1 MDVPFTE
8 RLITALDTFFE
19 GLLRFLPAL
28 LAALVILLFGLAVA
42 WLLRLVIRRG
52 LLLARFD
59 RFVDSLGGGQILN
72 RADVRVLPSALAAN
86 AVFWL
91 VLLSFSM
98 AGLSALH
105 VAFVDQVITSFFLY
119 LPSIFAALFILFG
132 GFLLG
137 SFLSRAALLAAVN
150 SELPSPR
157 AIALLVKFVIAILA
171 FAMALEQLKIARSI
185 VLAAFIISF
194 GSVMLALAL
203 AFGLGGRS
211 VVANLL
217 EREAR
222 KHERDAEH
230 QEISH
235 L

>member
-1 MDVPFTE
+1 
-8 RLITALDTFFE
+8 
-19 GLLRFLPAL
+19 
-28 LAALVILLFGLAVA
+28 VILLFGLAVA

-52 LLLARFD
+52 LLLAKFD
-59 RFVDSLGGGQILN
+59 RFIDSLGGGQILN

-91 VLLSFSM
+91 VLVSFTM
-98 AGLSALH
+98 AGLSALQ
-105 VAFVDQVITSFFLY
+105 VGFIDKVITSFFLY
-119 LPSIFAALFILFG
+119 VPSLFAALLILFG

-137 SFLSRAALLAAVN
+137 EFLSRTALLAAVN
-150 SELPSPR
+150 AELPSPR
-157 AIALLVKFVIAILA
+157 TIALLVKFVIAILA

-203 AFGLGGRS
+203 AFGLGGRG
-211 VVANLL
+211 VVERLL
-217 EREAR
+217 DRDVDKR
-222 KHERDAEH
+222 ERDAEH
-230 QEISH
+230 QEPSH